1 MMRLLFLL
9 AALFLLSSVSH
20 ADDACKDFT
29 GYKKA
34 GCEELYNESEMIPA
48 DAFLGFVELGEELD
62 FAGFQLYKRGLV
74 DAVQA
79 TNAYLMLH
87 KRQRLYCAP
96 DDFKLGKHI
105 EEIVSNA
112 IKDDPSVG
120 AEPVQFIIILEL
132 EARFPC

>member
-1 MMRLLFLL
+1 MMRLPFLL
-9 AALFLLSSVSH
+9 AVLFSLSSVSH
-20 ADDACKDFT
+20 ANDACKDFT

-48 DAFLGFVELGEELD
+48 DAFLGFIELGEELD

-105 EEIVSNA
+105 SH
-112 IKDDPSVG
+112 DDNGDLRNNPNIYMDI
-120 AEPVQFIIILEL
+120 F
-132 EARFPC
+132 